1 MIPTPL
7 SPAQIRDFLT
17 DRPRGFKRLF
27 GKMRKLRANM
37 IGLSRRHPSGVPW
50 DGQWDLGDGV
60 ARTHVI
66 LDDSVLKAIDDKVGQ
81 RGRSR
86 FLEEAAR
93 EKLERI
99 DLEDAIRK
107 GAGLLKDEDY
117 PYWRDTES
125 VQEWVRAS
133 RRGELTADDVPAR

>member
-1 MIPTPL
+1 M
-7 SPAQIRDFLT
+7 
-17 DRPRGFKRLF
+17 
-27 GKMRKLRANM
+27 
-37 IGLSRRHPSGVPW
+37 
-50 DGQWDLGDGV
+50 

-66 LDDSVLKAIDDKVGQ
+66 LDDEVLEAIDDKVGQ

-99 DLEDAIRK
+99 ALEEAIRT

-117 PYWRDTES
+117 PHWRDTAS

-133 RRGELTADDVPAR
+133 RRGELSADDVPAR

>member
-1 MIPTPL
+1 M
-7 SPAQIRDFLT
+7 
-17 DRPRGFKRLF
+17 
-27 GKMRKLRANM
+27 
-37 IGLSRRHPSGVPW
+37 
-50 DGQWDLGDGV
+50 

-66 LDDSVLKAIDDKVGQ
+66 LDDEVLEAIDDKVGQ

-99 DLEDAIRK
+99 ALEEAIRT

-117 PYWRDTES
+117 PHWRDTAS

-133 RRGELTADDVPAR
+133 RRGALSADDVPAR

>member
-1 MIPTPL
+1 M
-7 SPAQIRDFLT
+7 
-17 DRPRGFKRLF
+17 
-27 GKMRKLRANM
+27 
-37 IGLSRRHPSGVPW
+37 
-50 DGQWDLGDGV
+50 

-66 LDDSVLKAIDDKVGQ
+66 LDDEVLKAIDDRVGQ

-99 DLEDAIRK
+99 EVEAAIRD
-107 GAGLLKDEDY
+107 GAGMLKEDDY
-117 PYWRDTES
+117 PHWRDTAS

-133 RRGELTADDVPAR
+133 RRGELPADDLPAR

>member
-1 MIPTPL
+1 M
-7 SPAQIRDFLT
+7 
-17 DRPRGFKRLF
+17 
-27 GKMRKLRANM
+27 
-37 IGLSRRHPSGVPW
+37 
-50 DGQWDLGDGV
+50 

-66 LDDSVLKAIDDKVGQ
+66 LDDELLKAVDHRVGQ

-99 DLEDAIRK
+99 ELEAAIRE
-107 GAGLLKDEDY
+107 GSGILNHEDY
-117 PYWRDTES
+117 PHWRDTAS

-133 RRGELTADDVPAR
+133 RHGELTADDVPTR

>member
-1 MIPTPL
+1 M
-7 SPAQIRDFLT
+7 
-17 DRPRGFKRLF
+17 
-27 GKMRKLRANM
+27 
-37 IGLSRRHPSGVPW
+37 
-50 DGQWDLGDGV
+50 

-66 LDDSVLKAIDDKVGQ
+66 LDDEVLRAIDDKVGQ

-99 DLEDAIRK
+99 ELEAAIRN
-107 GAGLLKDEDY
+107 GAGILKDEDY
-117 PYWRDTES
+117 PHWSDTAS

-133 RRGELTADDVPAR
+133 RRGELTADDLPAR

>member
-1 MIPTPL
+1 M
-7 SPAQIRDFLT
+7 
-17 DRPRGFKRLF
+17 
-27 GKMRKLRANM
+27 
-37 IGLSRRHPSGVPW
+37 
-50 DGQWDLGDGV
+50 

-66 LDDSVLKAIDDKVGQ
+66 LDDELLTAIDEQVGQ

-99 DLEDAIRK
+99 ELEDAIRQ

-117 PYWRDTES
+117 PHWRDTES
-125 VQEWVRAS
+125 IQKWVRTS
-133 RRGELTADDVPAR
+133 RRGALTADDLPAR